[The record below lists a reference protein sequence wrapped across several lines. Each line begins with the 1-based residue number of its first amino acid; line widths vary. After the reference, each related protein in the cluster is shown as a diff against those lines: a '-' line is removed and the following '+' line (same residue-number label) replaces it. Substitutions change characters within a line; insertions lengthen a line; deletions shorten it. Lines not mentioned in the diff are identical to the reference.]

1 MTTKCRLCVAI
12 VFGFL
17 ALTALA
23 AERYAF
29 QVEKNHSTVAFTI
42 PIAGGLTKVTGK
54 FTDFTADIVWD
65 SEDAAKSSVTATI
78 QATSMNTGIEARD
91 KDLRGPVF
99 FDAATFPQLT
109 YVSRKIE
116 KRGDHFVVEGDL
128 TMKGVTKPV
137 VLTVVITGVDRGEK
151 GDQAPILGISA
162 TGKLNR
168 LDFGI
173 ANDWKHTVIP
183 NFLGNEIAIQIDL
196 WTRGGKRLEKTP

>member
-1 MTTKCRLCVAI
+1 MVL
-12 VFGFL
+12 GFL
-17 ALTALA
+17 ALIAPA

-29 QVEKNHSTVAFTI
+29 QVEKNHSTVAFSI

-54 FTDFTADIVWD
+54 FSDFTADILWD

-78 QATSMNTGIEARD
+78 QTASVNTAIEARD

-99 FDAATFPQLT
+99 FDAAKFPQIT

-116 KRGDHFVVEGDL
+116 KRGDRYIVLGDL

-137 VLTVVITGVDRGEK
+137 ELDVLITGIDRGEK

-168 LDFGI
+168 LDFGV

-196 WTRGGKRLEKTP
+196 WTRGGKRVEKTP